1 MTREA
6 SDEVVAKLQE
16 VGPSVATTFL
26 IAPDNYFEVITGLL
40 DSFCKDNNLGCIY
53 VTASVPAKTLRNALD
68 SLEIERSH
76 VRFIDCISYATMQN
90 VLDSDNT
97 IYVESPSLLENI
109 ILSIEYIFKKSD
121 DRKKIVVI
129 DSVNSLALH
138 NDTRMLT
145 EFIQVLMS
153 ALKSRDAYPVMIG
166 LGDQLRQD
174 MLEALALVC
183 DQVVRID
190 HKTSNT
196 G

>member
-1 MTREA
+1 MTKEA
-6 SDEVVAKLQE
+6 AEEVVAKLQE
-16 VGPSVATTFL
+16 VGSSVATTFL

-40 DSFCKDNNLGCIY
+40 DTFCHDNNLGCIY

-68 SLEIERSH
+68 SLEIEREH
-76 VRFIDCISYATMQN
+76 VRFVDCISYATMQN

-109 ILSIEYIFKKSD
+109 ILSVEYIFRKSD
-121 DRKKIVVI
+121 DRKKIVII

-153 ALKSRDAYPVMIG
+153 TLKSRDAYPVMIG

-183 DQVVRID
+183 DQVVKID
-190 HKTSNT
+190 HKSSNS